1 PIDTSGVFPD
11 GTKFNGMAGLKKALL
26 AHPEQFVN
34 TVAEKLLMYAIS
46 RNVQYYDAP
55 AVRAIVRDSA
65 KSNYTFGSLVLG
77 VVRTPQFQMRKAP
90 AAPSEIKP
98 PVPTAAGPRQ
108 TKSPVQTAAGFRQT
122 KSPVQTAAGF
132 RQAAIGNMR

>member
-1 PIDTSGVFPD
+1 MFPD

-55 AVRAIVRDSA
+55 AVRAIVRDAA
-65 KSNYTFGSLVLG
+65 KSNYTFASLVLG
-77 VVRTPQFQMRKAP
+77 VVKSARFRCAKRRRKQRRA
-90 AAPSEIKP
+90 
-98 PVPTAAGPRQ
+98 R
-108 TKSPVQTAAGFRQT
+108 RW
-122 KSPVQTAAGF
+122 
-132 RQAAIGNMR
+132 